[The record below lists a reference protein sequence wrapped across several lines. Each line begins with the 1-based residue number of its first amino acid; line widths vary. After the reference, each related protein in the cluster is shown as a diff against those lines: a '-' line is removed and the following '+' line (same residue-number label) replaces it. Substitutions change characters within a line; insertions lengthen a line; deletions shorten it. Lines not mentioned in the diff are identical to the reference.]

1 MEDGYR
7 LIDYGINLNDVIQ
20 LMVRA
25 APLPM
30 IEQSENDEAS
40 SEESNKID
48 EEVVDPKDKKPKK
61 NVDESLIDTTCPF
74 YEVNLFK
81 FCCN

>member
-25 APLPM
+25 EPLPVAKKT
-30 IEQSENDEAS
+30 ENEGASDDES
-40 SEESNKID
+40 KEED
-48 EEVVDPKDKKPKK
+48 EEEAAKENKPKK
-61 NVDESLIDTTCPF
+61 NVDESLIDTTCDY
-74 YEVNLFK
+74 YEVS
-81 FCCN
+81 